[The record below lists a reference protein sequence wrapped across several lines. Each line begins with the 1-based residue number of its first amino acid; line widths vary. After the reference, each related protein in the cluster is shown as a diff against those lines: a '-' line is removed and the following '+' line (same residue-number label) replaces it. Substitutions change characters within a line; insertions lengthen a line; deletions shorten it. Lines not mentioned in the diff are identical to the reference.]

1 MVRGWTV
8 RPLRFTIAAIACQG
22 RRPMARDRARPGT
35 DARVIE
41 IDTDRVL
48 ARKQRHFAVIDV
60 GSNSIRLVV
69 YDDLS
74 RAPFPRFNE
83 KSFVALG
90 AGLDAHRP
98 AVAARRSTWRCARCG
113 GSSRSPGRCRSRPCT
128 CWRPRPPAARPTAP
142 ISSTAIREATGLET
156 AGAERAE
163 EATYAALGVISGFFQ
178 PKGLA
183 GDMGGGSLEVAE
195 VVGDR
200 VGERMVS
207 MPLGALPV
215 RAMLAE
221 GVDAAKKQI
230 DAVLDASLPPLL
242 TDPVFYAIGGGWRAL
257 ARVHI
262 AQTGAPISVVH
273 GHDVAAD
280 EVRALAKKISRMTPA
295 EVAALPD
302 VPSRRVDTLPAAAA
316 VLHRVLK
323 MLQPERVVF
332 SLLGLREGWLYAQ
345 LDAEERYR
353 DPLLEGAMA
362 IGLPSRPGAGV
373 QRGAGALDRRPVPRR
388 DAGRPAAA
396 ARRLRADRHR
406 LARPREGARD
416 RELPPAAAVPVHRHL
431 APRAG
436 VPRGGDPRPLRRQRR
451 RRGPGAIRDLLGPS
465 ALRRAEILGRVLL
478 LGHRFSASV
487 PELLEQARIRIDVDA
502 VRLEMLNAERVP
514 DSDAV
519 QARLRQLARVSGV
532 EGAEVLQVGD

>member
-1 MVRGWTV
+1 
-8 RPLRFTIAAIACQG
+8 
-22 RRPMARDRARPGT
+22 MARGHARAAGT

-90 AGLDAHRP
+90 AGLDASGRLSGKAIDM
-98 AVAARRSTWRCARCG
+98 AVRAVRRFELIARAMQVETVHVLATEATRRATNGADLV
-113 GSSRSPGRCRSRPCT
+113 
-128 CWRPRPPAARPTAP
+128 A
-142 ISSTAIREATGLET
+142 AIREATGLEPRVLS
-156 AGAERAE
+156 GAE

-221 GVDAAKKQI
+221 GVDTAKKQI
-230 DAVLDASLPPLL
+230 DAVLDARLPPLL

-323 MLQPERVVF
+323 MLRPERVVF

-362 IGLPSRPGAGV
+362 IGLPSARVPAFS
-373 QRGAGALDRRPVPRR
+373 GALARWTDDLFPGETQG
-388 DAGRPAAA
+388 D
-396 ARRLRADRHR
+396 RRLRLAVCALTDIAWRDHEKVR
-406 LARPREGARD
+406 AIESFRRLLQFPFIGISHPERAFLAVAILARYGGSVD
-416 RELPPAAAVPVHRHL
+416 D
-431 APRAG
+431 G
-436 VPRGGDPRPLRRQRR
+436 VRSVV
-451 RRGPGAIRDLLGPS
+451 RDLLGPS

-514 DSDAV
+514 DSEAV
-519 QARLRQLARVSGV
+519 QVRLRQLARVSGV